1 MLLRII
7 IFISII
13 ANSSSLYA
21 NPAPLNLEMNKANL
35 QDVKKSYKILSQ
47 GNYPLVGKEY
57 FLDITNID
65 IQQLKQAYVL
75 CDDNDIVK
83 AVQLTIGKNRFHE
96 IYESLA
102 KKYKLVGKN
111 IPHVGDK
118 LAEFVDE
125 DTRIVL
131 EAPHMSF
138 DMHLNYFTVDIAK
151 KISEAEENKNNEKRA
166 KEEKAL

>member
-1 MLLRII
+1 MLLRTI

-13 ANSSSLYA
+13 LNYNILYA
-21 NPAPLNLEMNKANL
+21 NPAPLNLEINKATL

-47 GNYPLVGKEY
+47 EDYPPIGKEY
-57 FLDITNID
+57 FLDIKNID
-65 IQQLKQAYVL
+65 IQQLKKAYVL

-83 AVQLTIGKNRFHE
+83 IIQLTIGKNRFHE

-102 KKYKLVGKN
+102 KKYQLIG
-111 IPHVGDK
+111 IPRVGDK
-118 LAEFVDE
+118 LAEFIDE

-138 DMHLNYFTVDIAK
+138 DMHLNYFTKEIAK
-151 KISEAEENKNNEKRA
+151 KVLEVEENKNSKKRA
-166 KEEKAL
+166 KEENAL